1 MSWYDPL
8 VSVFK
13 GRRKDVHH
21 PGESP
26 PSEAMDPAL
35 AALRTRPPQDK
46 PAGGAGIGI
55 YGGYPNE
62 VERHPDLVGTKK
74 FVTYNNNVRNV
85 DALAVGVRALL
96 MLIRGVHWDA
106 DPPQSGKAKPNVMRS
121 PDEGAPQL
129 PGTRGRQPKP
139 TEPGMPPGPKPA
151 PPKGPSVPAEKLAPG
166 APKATPTAPPSRGKT
181 PPPGGDAVDDEAV
194 DPSMPGAA
202 PAEGDVQVDPVAEE
216 AMRLA
221 QWLENV
227 LFDEMNTP
235 WTALIGRMGMYKFH
249 GFSLHEWTG
258 ILREDKTIG
267 LASVQNR
274 PQVTIEKWD
283 LDRSGELQGVIQRI
297 PLDGTE
303 EYLPRWKTIY
313 VVDDELAD
321 GDPQGVGLFRH
332 SAQKVQQL
340 MRLEQ
345 LEIIGFETD
354 LRGIPVTRAPL
365 EEIQAHLT
373 AGTLTPEQAA
383 AMLAPLDQFMRGHTK
398 NKALAVRLDSAVHRG
413 LDANG
418 APSSVP
424 KWDVSLLTGDSQGH
438 EAIRVAVE
446 GKQREIARVAFAEG
460 FLLGGDGG
468 SNRALGEEKSR
479 FLSDF
484 ANAVLTDIANALN
497 MDLVRPLWDLNGYPK
512 ELRPTL
518 RFEAVSVEDVVRVA
532 EMLDKMGK
540 AGAKLHPKDPVI
552 NTVRVRARL
561 PKVPDELVQEMADQA
576 TATHEAELEAT
587 RTGAAASEAGA
598 FATTE
603 GVRQKDDEMAQAG
616 ENAEAD
622 REAKLEQARLKPKP
636 TAGPTKPRP
645 RK

>member
-1 MSWYDPL
+1 MSWFDNV

-35 AALRTRPPQDK
+35 ADLRTRPPQDK

-62 VERHPDLVGTKK
+62 VERHPDLIGPNK
-74 FVTYNNNVRNV
+74 FRTYNNNVRNV
-85 DALAVGVRALL
+85 DSLAVGVRALL

-106 DPPQSGKAKPNVMRS
+106 DPPQSGKTKPNVMRS
-121 PDEGAPQL
+121 PEEEPTL
-129 PGTRGRQPKP
+129 PGTRGRKPKP
-139 TEPGMPPGPKPA
+139 TEPGMPAGPKPA
-151 PPKGPSVPAEKLAPG
+151 PPKPKAPAPTEKLASPP
-166 APKATPTAPPSRGKT
+166 ARPKGNVA
-181 PPPGGDAVDDEAV
+181 GDPVDDEAT
-194 DPSMPGAA
+194 DPSTDVDE
-202 PAEGDVQVDPVAEE
+202 PAEGVEPEVDPVAEE
-216 AMRLA
+216 ALRLA

-235 WTALIGRMGMYKFH
+235 WTSLIGRMGMYKFH

-258 ILREDKTIG
+258 IRREDGTIG
-267 LASVQNR
+267 IASVQNR

-297 PLDGTE
+297 PLDGKE
-303 EYLPRWKTIY
+303 EYLPRWKTVY

-332 SAQKVQQL
+332 SAQKVVQL
-340 MRLEQ
+340 QRLEQ

-365 EEIQAHLT
+365 EEIRDALKNETLT
-373 AGTLTPEQAA
+373 AEEAT

-438 EAIRVAVE
+438 EAIRIAVE

-484 ANAVLTDIANALN
+484 ANSTLTDIANALN
-497 MDLVRPLWDLNGYPK
+497 MDLVRPLWELNGYPK

-587 RTGAAASEAGA
+587 RTGAAAAEAGA

-603 GVRQKDDEMAQAG
+603 GVRQKDDEMAQSA

-636 TAGPTKPRP
+636 APTKPRP